1 MSKKI
6 TAMTEKT
13 VLIDADL
20 LEIVDSADATA
31 SNKNKKVTAANLKT
45 YVSDGITNIIYD
57 LSNWNMVTT
66 SGQNIPIVALGVTD
80 LSKVLSLNVII
91 FDDAGTLASPIGV
104 TDTLTSS
111 PMYPNGTA
119 YLSDTFIHL
128 LRLDGGIFDST
139 NYDGTGLRAR
149 VHITLIA

>member
-1 MSKKI
+1 
-6 TAMTEKT
+6 
-13 VLIDADL
+13 
-20 LEIVDSADATA
+20 
-31 SNKNKKVTAANLKT
+31 
-45 YVSDGITNIIYD
+45 
-57 LSNWNMVTT
+57 MVTT

-80 LSKVLSLNVII
+80 LSKVLSLSVII

-139 NYDGTGLRAR
+139 NYDGAGLRAR